1 MPEAEAAPQTERAV
15 FKVFIR
21 GSVDAVWRE
30 ITKTDALQ
38 GCMFNMRLAT
48 PGLAPGAPM
57 QMRTASGKYVGI
69 VGEVLEF
76 DPPRKYSHTFKFTQ
90 FDDPPCIV
98 TFELH
103 PVTNGVEFTMTL
115 DNLPPGTKT
124 AKQMVSGGSMIINTL
139 KAIIETG
146 RPKLG
151 IRMLYRLF
159 GLLEGLT
166 PDRCKAEHWPLEP
179 TSRT

>member
-1 MPEAEAAPQTERAV
+1 MAEVEAGPKTERAV
-15 FKVFIR
+15 FRVFIR

-38 GCMFNMRLAT
+38 GCMFNMRLVT

-57 QMRTASGKYVGI
+57 QMQTASGKYVGI
-69 VGEVLEF
+69 VGEVLEY
-76 DPPRKYSHTFKFTQ
+76 DPPRKYSHTFRFTQ

-98 TFELH
+98 TFELK

-124 AKQMVSGGSMIINTL
+124 TKQMVSGGRMITSAL

-146 RPKLG
+146 RPNLG
-151 IRMLYRLF
+151 VRILYGLF
-159 GLLEGLT
+159 GLLEGRT
-166 PDRCKAEHWPLEP
+166 PERCKTEHWPLEASSKP
-179 TSRT
+179 